1 MLTGIGGSLTFAGV
15 ILFFVVIDLT
25 VAMGRPG
32 AQPRDIPVSETITTP
47 AARGWEPTLDRP
59 GLWVAVAIALIA
71 IAYGPF
77 FLTYDPQAV
86 SPGFKL
92 F

>member
-1 MLTGIGGSLTFAGV
+1 MAHDQNIGLTAPALT
-15 ILFFVVIDLT
+15 
-25 VAMGRPG
+25 
-32 AQPRDIPVSETITTP
+32 
-47 AARGWEPTLDRP
+47 
-59 GLWVAVAIALIA
+59 AIV

-77 FLTYDPQAV
+77 FLMYTPQAV